1 MGTAPP
7 SLSDTASRIASAS
20 RRCAELINRVSLS
33 QAIVSSALEVPT
45 VSAALTE
52 KMRDRHLSGETGVRD
67 TLAEYKLIVPIEA
80 GQPFDLDRVMSLVAD
95 GLAKQTAVNAELVI
109 SAAVVILSHSTADDV
124 FTEVCKLAIDL
135 DPDKWIPLLDSKR
148 KVSLKLLREKGEKG
162 VFGEELLRFK
172 ARLGGQSLP
181 NRARL
186 LFQQIPIVM
195 HSEIPKTDPAYFKL
209 STLEEA
215 DELRKDLVHRNGLPN
230 VNPASGRKFAGFLHE
245 AATTALRSLASAYS
259 IPWDLE
265 YWKSLLIPK
274 TPTVATNEDSDPK

>member
-7 SLSDTASRIASAS
+7 SPSDIALRIASAG

-67 TLAEYKLIVPIEA
+67 ILAEYKLIVPIEA
-80 GQPFDLDRVMSLVAD
+80 GQPFDLDKVMSLVAD

-135 DPDKWIPLLDSKR
+135 DPDKWIPLLDSER
-148 KVSLKLLREKGEKG
+148 KVSLQLLREKGEKG
-162 VFGEELLRFK
+162 VFEEELLRFK

-195 HSEIPKTDPAYFKL
+195 HSEIPKTDSTYFKL
-209 STLEEA
+209 STLKEA
-215 DELRKDLVHRNGLPN
+215 DELRIDLVHRNGLPN

-245 AATTALRSLASAYS
+245 AATTALRSLASAYG

-274 TPTVATNEDSDPK
+274 TPTEDSDPKQ